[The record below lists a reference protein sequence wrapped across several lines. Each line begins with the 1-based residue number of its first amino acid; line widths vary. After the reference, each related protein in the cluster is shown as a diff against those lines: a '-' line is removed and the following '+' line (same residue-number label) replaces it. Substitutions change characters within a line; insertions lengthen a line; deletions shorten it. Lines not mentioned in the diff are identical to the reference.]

1 MIDFISASAVDVD
14 AMTAVNSKEI
24 ADAHLSADV
33 LVLGGGP
40 SGVWA
45 ALSAAEQ
52 GRKVILAEKGF
63 VGTGGATAAGNTTMI
78 HAERH
83 SPEWEVMVKRRIQHG
98 AAIAN
103 RKWVERIIDQ
113 AYVRL
118 NELADWGYS
127 YPNDDAGNSYRGS
140 MRGPDYLRFMRRQL
154 RNAGVLILDQSPAF
168 ELLMADGA
176 AAGARGINRLTGKTW
191 AVQAASVVV
200 ATGGC
205 AFLSGALGTNGLTGE
220 GLLMAAEAGASF
232 SGMEFTGQYGI
243 SPTFASVT
251 KGIVYFW
258 ATFTDIEGNEIG
270 GSGDRQI
277 DVASQLLKNEPIFAV
292 LDKASPRL
300 QEAMRKGQ
308 PNIFLPFDRS
318 GIDPFKQRFPVTLR
332 YEGTVR
338 GVGGLSIDEA
348 CATDV
353 AGLFA
358 AGDAATR
365 ENIAGA
371 VSGGGGPNATWA
383 MASGTWAGR
392 SAAAFAQ
399 QVGARHG
406 TRDHRAVGTV
416 GTRSVNHTIDDGAS
430 HAFITAVQDEI
441 LPLHRNFYRT
451 GGGLQASLRRLD
463 ILWEEAGRVLGGAN
477 GAPAEKVRAREAAGM
492 LVTARW
498 IAASALSRPESR
510 GISRR
515 SDFKLQDASQQH
527 RIAAGGLDRV
537 WARPDV
543 AERALAS

>member
-1 MIDFISASAVDVD
+1 MASAGF
-14 AMTAVNSKEI
+14 KEI
-24 ADAHLSADV
+24 ADAQLGADV

-40 SGVWA
+40 AGVWA

-63 VGTGGATAAGNTTMI
+63 VGTGGATAAGNTTTI
-78 HAERH
+78 HARRA
-83 SPEWEVMVKRRIQHG
+83 SPEWEAMVKRRVQHG
-98 AAIAN
+98 AGIAD
-103 RKWVERIIDQ
+103 RGSVERVIDQ

-118 NELADWGYS
+118 NQLADWGYP
-127 YPNDDAGNSYRGS
+127 YPVDDTGHSYRGS

-168 ELLMADGA
+168 ELLVADGA

-191 AVQAASVVV
+191 AVHAASVVL

-205 AFLSGALGTNGLTGE
+205 AFLSGALGTNGLTGD

-243 SPTFASVT
+243 SPAFASVT
-251 KGIVYFW
+251 KGILYFW

-292 LDKASPRL
+292 IDKASARL
-300 QEAMRKGQ
+300 QEGMRKGQ
-308 PNIFLPFDRS
+308 PNIFLPFDRR
-318 GIDPFKQRFPVTLR
+318 GIDPFKQRFPLTLR

-338 GVGGLSIDEA
+338 GVGGISIDEA

-358 AGDAATR
+358 AGDSATR
-365 ENIAGA
+365 ESMAGA

-392 SAAAFAQ
+392 SAARFAQ
-399 QVGARHG
+399 EIGALHMRRTH
-406 TRDHRAVGTV
+406 HAIGTV
-416 GTRSVNHTIDDGAS
+416 GTGQVNYKIDDNAS
-430 HAFITAVQDEI
+430 HAFIKAVQDEI
-441 LPLHRNFYRT
+441 LPLHRNFYRS
-451 GGGLQASLRRLD
+451 GNGLQASLNRLD
-463 ILWEEAGRVLGGAN
+463 VLWDEAARVLGGAA
-477 GAPAEKVRAREAAGM
+477 GVPAERVRAREAAGM
-492 LVTARW
+492 LATARW
-498 IAASALSRPESR
+498 IIASALLRRESR

-515 SDFKLQDASQQH
+515 SDFKFQDPSQQH
-527 RIAAGGLDRV
+527 RIAVGGLGRV
-537 WARPDV
+537 WVRPHV